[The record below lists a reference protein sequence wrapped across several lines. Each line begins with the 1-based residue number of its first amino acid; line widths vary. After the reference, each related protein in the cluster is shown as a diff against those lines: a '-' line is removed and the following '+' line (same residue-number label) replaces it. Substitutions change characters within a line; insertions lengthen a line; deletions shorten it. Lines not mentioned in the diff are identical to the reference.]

1 MILVSEIAHRVLVM
15 YQGEIVEQG
24 EVKQIFKN
32 PEHNYT
38 KALIASRPSLDVLR
52 NGCQQ
57 SKIF

>member
-1 MILVSEIAHRVLVM
+1 MSIIFISHDLSLVSEIAHRVLVM

-38 KALIASRPSLDVLR
+38 KALIY
-52 NGCQQ
+52 
-57 SKIF
+57 F